1 MRLSAILAV
10 VVTCIASA
18 KAEAAGF
25 RFIDIPADANGP
37 ALTGAVWSPCDQ
49 PPQQIRVGPVTI
61 AAARNCPVAGE
72 RLPLIVM
79 SHGSGGWF
87 GAHRDTAA
95 ALADAGFVVAA
106 VDHPGDNAADRSR
119 IDTLSIL
126 VDRPA
131 DIRRLT
137 DFMLDA
143 WPEGSKLDRGR
154 IGFFGFS
161 RGAYTGLVIAGGRLD
176 IFGIAAL
183 CSEGFVDGMCAE
195 IGKGKIPAL
204 RPAADPRFGA
214 AVLADLE
221 FGRTFT
227 LDGLKDVKVPIQL
240 WASERGGDGVLPED
254 NEAVDE
260 NLPAKPE
267 YRVVPNSGHFAFI
280 VPCSAEAAKA
290 LPEICTDAGAFDRA
304 AFHAEFN
311 AAVVAFFLKHLVGK

>member
-1 MRLSAILAV
+1 MRLFVILTV
-10 VVTCIASA
+10 VVCVVSA

-37 ALTGAVWSPCDQ
+37 ALRGAVWSPCDQ
-49 PPQQIRVGPVTI
+49 PPQEMKVGPVMI
-61 AAARNCPVAGE
+61 AAARNCPVVGE
-72 RLPLIVM
+72 RLPLIVF

-106 VDHPGDNAADRSR
+106 VDHPGDNSTDRSR
-119 IDTLSIL
+119 MDTLSIL
-126 VDRPA
+126 LDRPT

-143 WPEGSKLDRGR
+143 WPERSKLDRGR

-161 RGAYTGLVIAGGRLD
+161 RGAYTGLVIVGGRLD
-176 IFGIAAL
+176 ILGIAPL

-195 IGKGKIPAL
+195 IEKGKIPAQQ
-204 RPAADPRFGA
+204 PAADPRFGA

-227 LDGLKDVKVPIQL
+227 LEGLKDVKAPIQL

-254 NEAVDE
+254 NDAIDE
-260 NLPAKPE
+260 NLPDKPD
-267 YRVVPNSGHFAFI
+267 YRVVPNAGHFAFI

-290 LPEICTDAGAFDRA
+290 LPEICVDAGTFDRA
-304 AFHAEFN
+304 AFHKEFN
-311 AAVVAFFLKHLVGK
+311 AAVVAFYRQQLVGK